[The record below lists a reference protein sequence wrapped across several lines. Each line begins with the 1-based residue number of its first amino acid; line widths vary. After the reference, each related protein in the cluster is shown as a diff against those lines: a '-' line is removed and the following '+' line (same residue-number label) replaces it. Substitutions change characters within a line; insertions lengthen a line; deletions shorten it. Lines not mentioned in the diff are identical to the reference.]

1 MLERYLPAIVV
12 SAIYMPLRSMVAKLM
27 AVGINNKLNS
37 MTGEGEEDKKNEK
50 EADGSDS
57 DEPKTY
63 EVDDDGNE
71 RRGRAKKRG

>member
-27 AVGINNKLNS
+27 AVGINNKLNN
-37 MTGEGEEDKKNEK
+37 MTGEGEEDKKK